1 MTIRKQPSGRFY
13 AVLKAGRSYVAGRT
27 FDTKRAAQA
36 WLARERAALAGGV
49 DPRAGRAT
57 VRTLLP
63 VWLDERKH
71 SVSAKTYTADAA
83 LPRLVPTALGALSI
97 NAVTDREITRAL
109 IILTKSGLAESSVRR
124 FRDSL
129 SSFFAWAVRE
139 RMIAANPVMPTRVPR
154 AGTPRVEMFPF
165 GHFWAVRQQDV
176 YAAGANVAE
185 LGAEMAH
192 QTLPGEACPDA
203 ILNLG

>member
-13 AVLKAGRSYVAGRT
+13 AVLKSGRSYVSGKT
-27 FDTKRAAQA
+27 FGTKRAAQA

-49 DPRAGRAT
+49 DPRAGRAI
-57 VRTLLP
+57 VRTLIP

-71 SVSAKTYTADAA
+71 SVSAKTYRADAA

-139 RMIAANPVMPTRVPR
+139 RMIAVNPVAGLECRVPER
-154 AGTPRVEMFPF
+154 LVSKCFHSVKTNSSASMCGRPRGTSDSRI
-165 GHFWAVRQQDV
+165 
-176 YAAGANVAE
+176 
-185 LGAEMAH
+185 
-192 QTLPGEACPDA
+192 CC
-203 ILNLG
+203 

>member
-13 AVLKAGRSYVAGRT
+13 AVLKSGRSYVAGRT

-36 WLARERAALAGGV
+36 LEGGV

-57 VRTLLP
+57 VRILLP
-63 VWLDERKH
+63 IWLDERKH

-109 IILTKSGLAESSVRR
+109 TILTKSGLAESSVRR

-129 SSFFAWAVRE
+129 SSFFAGAVRE
-139 RMIAANPVMPTRVPR
+139 RMIAANPVTPTRVPR
-154 AGTPRVEMFPF
+154 AGTPRV
-165 GHFWAVRQQDV
+165 AVRTV
-176 YAAGANVAE
+176 VAVS
-185 LGAEMAH
+185 
-192 QTLPGEACPDA
+192 
-203 ILNLG
+203 ILRPRLHIR

>member
-1 MTIRKQPSGRFY
+1 MASCHRAAARRSARFVRGRCCWSCRQDGLGTEKRFDHEGSHAIRAAAADDDCGGCVLAPSRPLNAQPLAQLGFGSARDVVIFLIPAISAERRDRVAPTGCCMTIRKQPSGRFY
-13 AVLKAGRSYVAGRT
+13 AVLKSGRSYVTGRT

-83 LPRLVPTALGALSI
+83 LLPHLVPTALAAYRS
-97 NAVTDREITRAL
+97 TR
-109 IILTKSGLAESSVRR
+109 
-124 FRDSL
+124 
-129 SSFFAWAVRE
+129 
-139 RMIAANPVMPTRVPR
+139 
-154 AGTPRVEMFPF
+154 
-165 GHFWAVRQQDV
+165 
-176 YAAGANVAE
+176 
-185 LGAEMAH
+185 
-192 QTLPGEACPDA
+192 
-203 ILNLG
+203 

>member
-13 AVLKAGRSYVAGRT
+13 AVLKSGRSYVAGRT

-36 WLARERAALAGGV
+36 WLARERAALEGRV

-57 VRTLLP
+57 VRILLP
-63 VWLDERKH
+63 IWLDERKH

-109 IILTKSGLAESSVRR
+109 TILTKSGLAESSVRR

-129 SSFFAWAVRE
+129 SSFFAGAVRE
-139 RMIAANPVMPTRVPR
+139 RMIAAKRLRRLECRVPGR
-154 AGTPRVEMFPF
+154 LVSLCALWWPYRS
-165 GHFWAVRQQDV
+165 
-176 YAAGANVAE
+176 
-185 LGAEMAH
+185 
-192 QTLPGEACPDA
+192 
-203 ILNLG
+203 

>member
-13 AVLKAGRSYVAGRT
+13 AVLKSGRSYVTGRT

-83 LPRLVPTALGALSI
+83 LPAWSRL
-97 NAVTDREITRAL
+97 R
-109 IILTKSGLAESSVRR
+109 
-124 FRDSL
+124 
-129 SSFFAWAVRE
+129 
-139 RMIAANPVMPTRVPR
+139 
-154 AGTPRVEMFPF
+154 
-165 GHFWAVRQQDV
+165 
-176 YAAGANVAE
+176 
-185 LGAEMAH
+185 
-192 QTLPGEACPDA
+192 
-203 ILNLG
+203 

>member
-1 MTIRKQPSGRFY
+1 MAETRSRMTIRKQPSGRFY

-139 RMIAANPVMPTRVPR
+139 RMIAAQS
-154 AGTPRVEMFPF
+154 G
-165 GHFWAVRQQDV
+165 
-176 YAAGANVAE
+176 YADSSAACRDASCRNV
-185 LGAEMAH
+185 
-192 QTLPGEACPDA
+192 
-203 ILNLG
+203 

>member
-13 AVLKAGRSYVAGRT
+13 AVLKSGRSYVAGRT

-36 WLARERAALAGGV
+36 WLARERAALEGGV

-57 VRTLLP
+57 VRILLP
-63 VWLDERKH
+63 IWLDERKH

-109 IILTKSGLAESSVRR
+109 TILTKSGLAESSVRR

-129 SSFFAWAVRE
+129 SSFFAGAVRE
-139 RMIAANPVMPTRVPR
+139 RMIAANPVTPTRVPR
-154 AGTPRVEMFPF
+154 AGTPRV
-165 GHFWAVRQQDV
+165 AVRTV
-176 YAAGANVAE
+176 VAVS
-185 LGAEMAH
+185 
-192 QTLPGEACPDA
+192 
-203 ILNLG
+203 ILRPRLHIR